1 MIKFHQNAW
10 LKPYIDKNTDVRKKK
25 DLEKDLMNKKIKYLQ
40 KKESTFIVLKRN
52 YEEFIRNN
60 KCNNI
65 IKR

>member
-40 KKESTFIVLKRN
+40 KKKNQHS
-52 YEEFIRNN
+52 
-60 KCNNI
+60 
-65 IKR
+65 